1 MFIRQVSR
9 LARSF
14 LLRVFL
20 VSFAFAVE
28 AFPGQATELEVVA
41 ARTSIAGFQ
50 RRPQDLLRAL
60 AAGEEKKAGREM
72 VFDLPL
78 TVTHVFGAGAWEKFD
93 AKQREAIGRAFERAT
108 AEQLED
114 WAADAGIETRL
125 LREEAQDNRATLL
138 TLRGADLIRLT
149 LASRDG
155 AWFVVEIE
163 DLDSSIPILGQSL
176 RGAIDPRSD
185 RWHILALDPDQ
196 ALKRFDEL
204 IAAEGENP
212 ELLTLKAITLGRR
225 QFVETLGRKSAAN
238 GRASGRPDK
247 AKPDEAKPDKAKPD
261 EAKPDE
267 AKPDEANALY
277 ERIIERWPNFAP
289 AYYLFSLRLAADEE
303 RARKVKLLERYAR
316 LVRFDPRPWREM
328 AAAFEALNEP
338 VSVETAYREAIAR
351 DQSDH
356 SLRIQ
361 LVVFNLRQSQLEK
374 AKLSFAESFKS
385 ATAEKSFEALDE
397 WIVSDLDEDAEP
409 AQMSRYES
417 MLLAFPKEIAA
428 SPAGSRALARVQQA
442 QNKNLEAI
450 KNLEIA
456 VTLRSNADDYAIL
469 ARLNR
474 ALKRGRPA
482 LLAAEQG
489 VKLEK
494 DSLAAHLER
503 AYALVL
509 LNRASEAITALKR
522 ALEISPELRES
533 LADAEELKPIAELPA
548 FKALVAVPAEPA
560 KPAQKP

>member
-1 MFIRQVSR
+1 MFIHQVSR

-14 LLRVFL
+14 LLKVLL
-20 VSFAFAVE
+20 VSVAFTVE
-28 AFPGQATELEVVA
+28 AFPRQATELEVVA

-163 DLDSSIPILGQSL
+163 DLDSSIPILSQSL
-176 RGAIDPRSD
+176 RGAIDPRAD

-204 IAAEGENP
+204 IAAEGETP

-225 QFVETLGRKSAAN
+225 QFVEALGRKSAAN
-238 GRASGRPDK
+238 GRASGRPDG
-247 AKPDEAKPDKAKPD
+247 
-261 EAKPDE
+261 

-338 VSVETAYREAIAR
+338 VNVETAYREAIAR

-417 MLLAFPKEIAA
+417 LLLAFPKEIAA
-428 SPAGSRALARVQQA
+428 SPAGARALARVQQV

-456 VTLRSNADDYAIL
+456 VALRPNADDYAIL

-533 LADAEELKPIAELPA
+533 LADAEELKPIAEHPA
-548 FKALVAVPAEPA
+548 FKALVAAPTAPA
-560 KPAQKP
+560 KPTQKP